1 MIRIIN
7 MVDEIK
13 EYYNINDTLLASVL
27 DIRQQTIRGW
37 REGRRPTLPNYNK
50 VKKMYEEMKQEAA
63 DNSIVQRFE
72 ALEEKVEK
80 KKSYE
85 VEVPEDINHLAYLDK
100 DGDCIL
106 LENYYNNRK
115 KNIYIRGLAFKT
127 REEAEQ
133 YDRERILLF
142 KMHKWAEE
150 HNEGWTPNWR
160 DLDEGKRYISYDW
173 KREELKIFKKYN
185 YPEISKLPYFKSQEI
200 AEQFI
205 EEFGDEIKEGFTNVR
220 KIN

>member
-37 REGRRPTLPNYNK
+37 RDGRRPTLPNYNK

-80 KKSYE
+80 KPYE
-85 VEVPEDINHLAYLDK
+85 VEVPEDI
-100 DGDCIL
+100 
-106 LENYYNNRK
+106 ENYYYVDELGG
-115 KNIYIRGLAFKT
+115 IYLVKEILNFDEYEYELIYQRGLAFKT

-133 YDRERILLF
+133 FDKERILINKL
-142 KMHKWAEE
+142 KKWAEE
-150 HNEGWTPNWR
+150 HNEGWYPIWENG
-160 DLDEGKRYISYDW
+160 DDKFSIYYFHNSENFSVCEDW
-173 KREELKIFKKYN
+173 NCNTF
-185 YPEISKLPYFKSQEI
+185 SKFPYFKSREL

-205 EEFGDEIKEGFTNVR
+205 EEFGEEIKEVLC
-220 KIN
+220 